1 MKLSKKIAS
10 KITIIFLIINV
21 VTYFYCETYLTK
33 SIKNIE
39 ISQMKNSIGKVKNII
54 NHDILSMSSSN
65 LEYSRWDDT
74 YKFMEDFNNDYIE
87 ANLRDLASLQQ
98 QNIDFIIFSDNE
110 GKIVKDIAVQNYLG
124 INDSSAKKKITED
137 IVPVIASKKQNE
149 MSGFISTEKGIFL
162 VSALPIV
169 KTDGTGE
176 PRGVLILG
184 KAAGSNFLYRLSRD
198 FNLSLSIE
206 TLQDIKDYNFDKE
219 DMSVKF
225 DDRNSISGYFL
236 VKDVFDKPIASIRAV
251 APRNIH
257 NVAVKDVHSFVCILI
272 LIECLIA
279 LAILILLHQI
289 VTKKIAVIKG
299 FVDEV
304 SATGNISSDVV
315 ISGNDE
321 ISELGN
327 KFKDLF
333 INLEKNKEEMFDNQ
347 EKYRQ
352 FFSNL
357 SSNFLYNKVLYDEN
371 GEPEDFLII
380 EANIAFTKNFNIKKE
395 DIEGKKASSVMP
407 WISRDIYK
415 CKEFL
420 KAMLSENQH
429 KKVDSIYIEELN
441 AWYSFVI
448 YSIKPGYFALIFD
461 DITEKKNKDE
471 MIIKL
476 AYYDVLTGLPNRK
489 NIMECISKEFD
500 NGEKFSILFMDLDN
514 FKEVNDKFGHRA
526 GDYVLSSASERLKSL
541 IDDNVVIG
549 RLGGDEFLI
558 LKRHSNDIEEAK
570 KLAQDI
576 EDILS
581 KPFTYYNSEISIGAS
596 IGISI
601 YPDDGSDI
609 TKIISNADKAMYN
622 IKREGGFG
630 YSVYKR

>member
-1 MKLSKKIAS
+1 MKLSRKIAS
-10 KITIIFLIINV
+10 TIIIIFLSINV
-21 VTYFYCETYLTK
+21 IIYFYCETYLTK
-33 SIKNIE
+33 SINNIE
-39 ISQMKNSIGKVKNII
+39 INQMKTSIKRVKNVI
-54 NHDILSMSSSN
+54 NHDILNMSSFN
-65 LEYSRWDDT
+65 LEYSRWDAT
-74 YKFMEDFNNDYIE
+74 YKFMKDFNNDYIE

-98 QNIDFIIFSDNE
+98 QNIDFVIFSDNE
-110 GKIVKDIAVQNYLG
+110 GKIVKDIEVQNYLG
-124 INDSSAKKKITED
+124 INDLSAKKKITED
-137 IVPVIASKKQNE
+137 IVPVIVSRKQNE

-162 VSALPIV
+162 VSAFPIV

-198 FNLSLSIE
+198 LDLSFSIE
-206 TLQDIKDYNFDKE
+206 TLQDIKDYNFDKD

-225 DDRNSISGYFL
+225 DDENSISGYFL
-236 VKDVFDKPIASIRAV
+236 VKDVFDKSIASIRV
-251 APRNIH
+251 VTQRDIH
-257 NVAVKDVHSFVCILI
+257 NVAVKDVHSFVCVLI

-279 LAILILLHQI
+279 LVILILLHQM
-289 VTKKIAVIKG
+289 VTKKIAVIKD

-304 SATGNISSDVV
+304 SATKDISSDVV

-333 INLEKNKEEMFDNQ
+333 INLKKNKEEIFDNQ

-352 FFSNL
+352 LFSNL
-357 SSNFLYNKVLYDEN
+357 LSNFLYNKVLYDEN

-380 EANIAFTKNFNIKKE
+380 EANIAFTRNFNIKKE
-395 DIEGKKASSVMP
+395 DIVGKKASNVMP
-407 WISRDIYK
+407 WINRDIYK

-420 KAMLSENQH
+420 KTMLSENQH
-429 KKVDSIYIEELN
+429 KKVDGIYIEELN

-476 AYYDVLTGLPNRK
+476 AYYDALTGLPNRK
-489 NIMECISKEFD
+489 NIMGCISKGID
-500 NGEKFSILFMDLDN
+500 NGERFSILFMDLDN
-514 FKEVNDKFGHRA
+514 FKDVNDKLGHNV
-526 GDYVLSSASERLKSL
+526 GDYILSSVSGRLKSL
-541 IDDNVVIG
+541 TDDNVLIG
-549 RLGGDEFLI
+549 RLGGDEFLV
-558 LKRHSNDIEEAK
+558 LKKHSNDIEEAK

-581 KPFTYYNSEISIGAS
+581 EPFTYTDKEIRIGAS
-596 IGISI
+596 IGISR

-609 TKIISNADKAMYN
+609 MEIISNADKAMYN
-622 IKREGGFG
+622 IKKEGGFG
-630 YSVYKR
+630 YSVYKK